1 MLFWKS
7 WMGNWLSCFWT
18 NDTWRINA
26 LSTPV
31 KEFKCVRDWLNWIRF
46 VCKRSKYSGKWKE
59 PSTKPKRGQRS
70 CCCCLSVLV
79 AAAAA
84 TAVDVAVRVATID
97 AVAGRAQKEWEGE
110 RERGKAAK
118 NNWRSRQRGASSVR
132 LLCYTVSVAVAVVVA
147 VSVAV
152 AVSVCAESITS
163 HANKRATR
171 GVWGMSRVESLFA
184 ACGKSQLLE

>member
-79 AAAAA
+79 AAAA

-110 RERGKAAK
+110 REGESSEEQLKIATARRKFC
-118 NNWRSRQRGASSVR
+118 AS

-152 AVSVCAESITS
+152 SVCAESITS
-163 HANKRATR
+163 HAKNRETR